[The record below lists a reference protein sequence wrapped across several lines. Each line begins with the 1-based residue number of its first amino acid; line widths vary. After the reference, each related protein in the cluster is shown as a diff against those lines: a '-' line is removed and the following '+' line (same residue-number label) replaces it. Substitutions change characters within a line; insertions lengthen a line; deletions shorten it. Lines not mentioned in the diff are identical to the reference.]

1 VSLPLCLLSMFVC
14 LSSSLFHV
22 GGETELDVYG
32 NVEPIE
38 INGKPVVSVIGRN
51 PLETWGR
58 VLCKLGLIDEI
69 MCESALE
76 AAHNHSKTIDSKR
89 QQQRKLSF
97 GGSAAGGGGISPLA
111 SEANS
116 RKNSDDESGDDGI
129 PRDPPSEK
137 EKYLRSQVDLLLEE
151 LEEAVTQDREAKDEL
166 AEARTKSV
174 GHLLCNPFLHS
185 HQSQKAALHATWL
198 SIAIK
203 KEKLRMGST
212 GNKKKV
218 VGAADL
224 LEKNGTFFNADIE
237 GLLEGLPGSE
247 YCSPYIYQALRNRH
261 ASPSAAGGGH
271 PAAASSSAVA
281 LTHSASH
288 QNRASWA
295 LEAKLKREREEQRLV
310 KLAKEAEVKDI
321 MKREQL
327 IKKRKRDEERD
338 ERKRQKMEEEDER
351 KRIRIEERMVRLRV
365 QVDERLFKEAVIQRE
380 RALATLAR
388 GLIREYAR
396 RRRAAE
402 VVAAQA
408 VVEAKSTTKH
418 SSPDIGRNEIDA
430 DLTLPGNSKSFSED
444 AIRVWDFVSTFGA
457 FFVERG
463 YISDIPTLD
472 SLQSALDCIAGNTRG
487 LDRQDA
493 VSTLT
498 QIAIGLCKPLAATIT
513 RLLFSSLIALY
524 PNLQKEY
531 GAAFFNEMSGVE
543 KKKEKEA
550 DPDGV
555 KDDEPSTAAT
565 SYLEDVLLPVNA
577 LTWQETARLCLLSDA
592 YGELGMQKHETAH
605 HLRGYRSAG
614 LPNSKLAIRL
624 RKAEGF
630 PIALMQQEVSQC
642 VHAHEQD
649 SVATVRLDVPCNPSC
664 DTMDYRFYLHVVKS
678 LPELSVVELRNNV
691 TKAKEILQKTTDTDT
706 GSATLIKHVDDVLK
720 TLEKVG
726 DGSVELPKPQLA
738 LVRSARRT
746 LLTAFE
752 KVIGETSDV
761 VAAQAE
767 KGQRKDAW
775 PWQVQP
781 SASEAVSRTRV
792 GLLKDLAVSKAE
804 YKTMALERE
813 KYMEEALRLKEDM
826 DRQKLKEEGVDVD
839 DDDDDDDD
847 DDEQK
852 AEVVTNGTTGPPD
865 EEKAENGEN
874 QVQVLTKIGKETP
887 YDDFCEDIPT
897 APELIRRCLAVLRT
911 LSGTGPAEP
920 FIYPVDPQTN
930 PGYYDNVIRPMCL
943 REAGAQLQKAAA
955 KATGGTPLSTEEIEA
970 VVAQFGRNVRW
981 VSQNTISYANAGPMV
996 ISAGTELQ
1004 RVFERLF
1011 FDWVLAPDVP
1021 PLQELDDERC
1031 VMHHESDEVSTVLL
1045 CDGCEGKYNISRL
1058 HPPLKDIPKGDWFCP
1073 RCVSGRWW
1081 GQLDPRLGKEVRKV
1095 IQQDEGTADRAVP
1108 TGRIQECLFEYPEEA
1123 GSKPVIMYRVR
1134 LEDGSDESW
1143 SVNVVDGALARAGIP
1158 VPPIRCLEAVAE
1170 SPGYGLGVDKG
1181 MRNVLVPVPLNPK
1194 CSDSAAQVA
1203 LSSTVFRDSIAVAG
1217 TLLVVDPQD
1226 MKVTEWLRLL
1236 VLLALKCA
1244 SSDVMQ
1250 NFIAKLESDA
1260 NESMAPQMQAVSKVT
1275 GMRQILPDIS
1285 SDDDDAEDEESIS
1298 SRQSTPSPTNKLAA
1312 SSPLAD
1318 TGTATVTDQSTTATP
1333 PNPLSQD
1340 QVQPPSSQAAAAAP
1354 TSSTPPSTVVVD
1366 AGAVE
1371 VVEEV
1376 DAGVDN
1382 RPLPMSLE
1390 SADGTLIVASATPL
1404 QEEYRDLYG
1413 EAMYA
1418 KAQRQKIVED
1428 GFAAFTIKE
1437 QLRPTVASFEEDNVS
1452 SVVDASMSSS
1462 SIGLDFNSIRCRRMT
1477 CTFCGLSDTA
1487 LGSPLLRVPDEEQ
1500 WTELIPHG
1508 SRRRRTRVVAEIPV
1522 KDDSEGR
1529 TKLVSVSIRVAG
1541 ELISV
1546 VDSDFRRAEDTGMLE
1561 FPPYAER
1568 AFQNDLAFRYNTGLP
1583 YVTGS
1588 LVAHEVCAVAA
1599 HKARKEQMVYKYR
1612 ERQAALIE
1620 QEASSKC
1627 GRALEIARDSMN
1639 RSYWKFQGD
1648 PDSLFVCDSTSTTW
1662 HRFSGPESIASVMV
1676 ALDRDSVVK
1685 DLQRTFPAAHVMV
1698 QNGTWSHGLLMKKF
1712 PRIAELLLAQEKED
1726 AGKKAI
1732 DDDPMAMAMVEGG
1745 FDSYS
1750 NEEEVLVESKSKQH
1764 FWDAK
1769 ITAISRRRDESS
1781 GSFVIDAYRV
1791 QYKGWSSRF
1800 SEWVVPSR
1808 VVEPN
1813 EHNRALQGELL
1824 DEVANSRHG
1833 LPPALNELRAKDFLL
1848 FRDRNRGKNVMLP
1861 DFTKIALAADDVD
1874 DQSKCSPMQ
1883 KSLALMKAAIL
1894 AIELA
1899 LPIGAVDN
1907 RTDIGP
1913 WRPEYARE
1921 WRKLVRRADGP
1932 ACLVRLVILLEDSIS
1947 EDWLKERVGHTR
1959 SCLPAR
1965 WKAVEEASPSGLA
1978 MRILLLDRAT
1988 KVSYILFAFSL
1999 YQCCFIPFLHGS

>member
-1 VSLPLCLLSMFVC
+1 LLC
-14 LSSSLFHV
+14 HA
-22 GGETELDVYG
+22 GAETELDAYG

-38 INGKPVVSVIGRN
+38 LNGKPVVSVIGRN

-76 AAHNHSKTIDSKR
+76 AVHRHSKTIDSKR
-89 QQQRKLSF
+89 QQQRKLSLGTA
-97 GGSAAGGGGISPLA
+97 GGGGGGGGGISPLA

-116 RKNSDDESGDDGI
+116 RKNADDESDDDGI

-137 EKYLRSQVDLLLEE
+137 EKYLRNQVDLLLEE
-151 LEEAVTQDREAKDEL
+151 LDEAVTHDREAKDEL

-185 HQSQKAALHATWL
+185 HQSNKAALQATWL

-203 KEKLRMGST
+203 KEKVRMGST

-224 LEKNGTFFNADIE
+224 LEKNGTFFNTDIE
-237 GLLEGLPGSE
+237 NLLEGLPGSE
-247 YCSPYIYQALRNRH
+247 YCSPYIYQALRNRQ
-261 ASPSAAGGGH
+261 ASSAAASGGH
-271 PAAASSSAVA
+271 AAAASSSSAA

-295 LEAKLKREREEQRLV
+295 LEMKLKKERDEQRLV
-310 KLAKEAEVKDI
+310 KLAKEAEVKDSL
-321 MKREQL
+321 KREQL
-327 IKKRKRDEERD
+327 VKKRKRDEERD

-351 KRIRIEERMVRLRV
+351 KKVRIEERMARLRV
-365 QVDERLFKEAVIQRE
+365 QVDERLFREAVIQRE

-388 GLIREYAR
+388 GLVREFAR

-408 VVEAKSTTKH
+408 VVEAKSTTKG
-418 SSPDIGRNEIDA
+418 SSPDGVRNEIDG

-463 YISDIPTLD
+463 YIADIPTLD
-472 SLQSALDCIAGNTRG
+472 SLQSALDCIAGNARG

-531 GAAFFNEMSGVE
+531 GAAFFNEISGVE
-543 KKKEKEA
+543 KKKEKES
-550 DPDGV
+550 DPDGA
-555 KDDEPSTAAT
+555 KDDEPSTGTA
-565 SYLEDVLLPVNA
+565 SYIEDVLLPVNA
-577 LTWQETARLCLLSDA
+577 LTWQETARLCLISDA
-592 YGELGMQKHETAH
+592 FGELGMQKHETAH
-605 HLRGYRSAG
+605 FLRGYRSAG

-664 DTMDYRFYLHVVKS
+664 DTMDYRFYLHVAKS
-678 LPELSVVELRNNV
+678 LPEQSVVDLRNNV
-691 TKAKEILQKTTDTDT
+691 TKAKEILQKSTDTATD
-706 GSATLIKHVDDVLK
+706 SATLIKHLDDVLT
-720 TLEKVG
+720 TLEEVG
-726 DGSVELPKPQLA
+726 DGSVELSKPELK
-738 LVRSARRT
+738 LVRKARRT
-746 LLTAFE
+746 LLTAFD
-752 KVIGETSDV
+752 KVVGETSDG

-767 KGQRKDAW
+767 NGQLKDAW
-775 PWQVQP
+775 PWQAKNP
-781 SASEAVSRTRV
+781 GSEAVSRTRV

-813 KYMEEALRLKEDM
+813 KYMEEALRLKEEM

-847 DDEQK
+847 DDEQN
-852 AEVVTNGTTGPPD
+852 AEVVVNGSAGPP
-865 EEKAENGEN
+865 EEGKAEENGEN
-874 QVQVLTKIGKETP
+874 QVKVLTKIGKETP
-887 YDDFCEDIPT
+887 YDDFCEDIPN

-911 LSGTGPAEP
+911 LSVTGPAEP

-955 KATGGTPLSTEEIEA
+955 KATGETPSSTEEIEA

-1011 FDWVLAPDVP
+1011 FDWVLAPDIP
-1021 PLQELDDERC
+1021 PLHELDDERC
-1031 VMHHESDEVSTVLL
+1031 VMHHDSDEVSTVLL

-1058 HPPLKDIPKGDWFCP
+1058 QPPLKDIPKGDWFCP

-1081 GQLDPRLGKEVRKV
+1081 GQLDPRLGKQVQKV
-1095 IQQDEGTADRAVP
+1095 IKQDEGAADV
-1108 TGRIQECLFEYPEEA
+1108 TGPGGHIQECLLAYPEEA

-1134 LEDGSDESW
+1134 LKDGSDETW
-1143 SVNVVDGALARAGIP
+1143 SVDEVDGALVRAGTP

-1181 MRNVLVPVPLNPK
+1181 MRSVLVPVPLNPQ

-1250 NFIAKLESDA
+1250 NFIAKLENDV
-1260 NESMAPQMQAVSKVT
+1260 NESMTPLREALSKLT
-1275 GMRQILPDIS
+1275 GLRQILPDIS
-1285 SDDDDAEDEESIS
+1285 SDDDDAEDDESIS
-1298 SRQSTPSPTNKLAA
+1298 SRPSTPSPTNKPAA
-1312 SSPLAD
+1312 FPPLAD
-1318 TGTATVTDQSTTATP
+1318 TGTATVTDQSAPATP
-1333 PNPLSQD
+1333 QNPLPQD
-1340 QVQPPSSQAAAAAP
+1340 QQPPPAQAAAAP
-1354 TSSTPPSTVVVD
+1354 TPSTPPSTVVVD

-1371 VVEEV
+1371 VVDEV
-1376 DAGVDN
+1376 DAGAAGG
-1382 RPLPMSLE
+1382 PIPMSLE
-1390 SADGTLIVASATPL
+1390 SADGADGTPIVASATPL
-1404 QEEYRDLYG
+1404 QEEYRDPYA

-1477 CTFCGLSDTA
+1477 CTFCGLSDTT

-1500 WTELIPHG
+1500 WTELIPHA
-1508 SRRRRTRVVAEIPV
+1508 SRRRRTRAVAEIPV
-1522 KDDSEGR
+1522 KGDSEGR
-1529 TKLVSVSIRVAG
+1529 TKLVSVSIRVGG

-1546 VDSDFRRAEDTGMLE
+1546 VDFDFRKAEDTGMLE

-1588 LVAHEVCAVAA
+1588 LAAHEVCAVAA

-1620 QEASSKC
+1620 HEASRTC
-1627 GRALEIARDSMN
+1627 GRALEIARDSME

-1648 PDSLFVCDSTSTTW
+1648 PDSLFVCDSASTTW
-1662 HRFSGPESIASVMV
+1662 HRFSGPECIASVMV
-1676 ALDRDSVVK
+1676 ALEMDSVVK

-1698 QNGTWSHGLLMKKF
+1698 QNGSWSHGLLMKRF
-1712 PRIAELLLAQEKED
+1712 PRIAELLLAQENED
-1726 AGKKAI
+1726 TGMMI
-1732 DDDPMAMAMVEGG
+1732 DDDPMATATVEGG

-1750 NEEEVLVESKSKQH
+1750 NGEEILVESKSKQH
-1764 FWDAK
+1764 FWDATV
-1769 ITAISRRRDESS
+1769 TAVSRRRDESS

-1800 SEWVVPSR
+1800 TEWVVPSR

-1848 FRDRNRGKNVMLP
+1848 SRDRNRGKNVALP
-1861 DFTKIALAADDVD
+1861 DFTKIALTVDQDDEN
-1874 DQSKCSPMQ
+1874 KPMQ

-1907 RTDIGP
+1907 RTDVGP

-1921 WRKLVRRADGP
+1921 WRKLVQRADGP
-1932 ACLVRLVILLEDSIS
+1932 GCLVRLVILLEDAIS
-1947 EDWLKERVGHTR
+1947 EDWQKERVGHTR

-1965 WKAVEEASPSGLA
+1965 WKAVEEASASGLA
-1978 MRILLLDRAT
+1978 MRILLLDRAI
-1988 KVSYILFAFSL
+1988 KVSACLSFAFCL
-1999 YQCCFIPFLHGS
+1999 